1 MENVRQRMFKQIE
14 EAKIFGIQSFS
25 KDLLEVADVLKMAVD
40 SAPKASEVRDI
51 DVSKV
56 LPNLIKGL
64 QLTEAQLMGVFKRHG
79 LEQVRPTV
87 GDNFDPNIH
96 EALFQVAGGDVGQV
110 AELSQT
116 GYTLNGRTI
125 RAAKVGVFK

>member
-14 EAKIFGIQSFS
+14 EARIFGIQSFS

-40 SAPKASEVRDI
+40 SAPKASEVNDI

-56 LPNLIKGL
+56 LSNLTEGL

-79 LEQVRPTV
+79 LEQVSPTV
-87 GDNFDPNIH
+87 GEEFNPNIH
-96 EALFQVAGGDVGQV
+96 EALFQVAGGKAGQV

>member
-14 EAKIFGIQSFS
+14 EARIFGIQSFS

-40 SAPKASEVRDI
+40 SAPKASEVNDI

-56 LPNLIKGL
+56 LSNLTEGL

-79 LEQVRPTV
+79 LEQVSPMV
-87 GDNFDPNIH
+87 GEEFNPNIH
-96 EALFQVAGGDVGQV
+96 EALFQVAGGKAGQV

>member
-14 EAKIFGIQSFS
+14 EARIFGIQSFS

-40 SAPKASEVRDI
+40 SAPKASEVNDI

-56 LPNLIKGL
+56 LSNLTEGL
-64 QLTEAQLMGVFKRHG
+64 QLTEAQLVGVFKRHG
-79 LEQVRPTV
+79 LEQVSPMV
-87 GDNFDPNIH
+87 GEEFNPNIH
-96 EALFQVAGGDVGQV
+96 EALFQVAGGKAGQV

>member
-40 SAPKASEVRDI
+40 SAPKVTEVRDI

-56 LPNLIKGL
+56 LPNLIEGL

-79 LEQVRPTV
+79 LEQVCPTV
-87 GDNFDPNIH
+87 GDKFDPNIH
-96 EALFQVAGGDVGQV
+96 EALFQVTGGDVGQV

>member
-1 MENVRQRMFKQIE
+1 MFKQIE
-14 EAKIFGIQSFS
+14 EARIFGIQSFS

-40 SAPKASEVRDI
+40 SAPKASEVNDI

-56 LPNLIKGL
+56 LSNLTEGL

-79 LEQVRPTV
+79 LEQVSPMV
-87 GDNFDPNIH
+87 GEEFNPNIH
-96 EALFQVAGGDVGQV
+96 EALFQVAGGKAGQV

-116 GYTLNGRTI
+116 RYTLNGRTI

>member
-1 MENVRQRMFKQIE
+1 MFKQIE
-14 EAKIFGIQSFS
+14 EARIFGIQSFS

-40 SAPKASEVRDI
+40 SAPKASEVNDI

-56 LPNLIKGL
+56 LSNLTEGL

-79 LEQVRPTV
+79 LEQVSPMV
-87 GDNFDPNIH
+87 GEEFNPNIH
-96 EALFQVAGGDVGQV
+96 EALFQVAGGKAGQV